1 MRSETNNNEGNAMT
15 PTCIADVLID
25 NPRFPSGVCRAA
37 NRFAKSKPFR
47 GAYAERCDK
56 FAATVSLLNEALE
69 MDVRIRFEDGHDAS
83 TSLRSYVQWSEAIDG
98 DDVVPTIVMVGK
110 LSATT
115 LLYLYA
121 GCMTPFDGRMAD
133 HWGRMRW
140 AANIMKRFFPRS
152 FAGLDTSGVYLIR
165 QGETVPSLDGDDAGQ

>member
-1 MRSETNNNEGNAMT
+1 MFE
-15 PTCIADVLID
+15 CVADVLVESPKF
-25 NPRFPSGVCRAA
+25 PRAVCVAA

-47 GAYAERCDK
+47 GEYAERAAK
-56 FAATVSLLNEALE
+56 FEATVALLNEGLE
-69 MDVRIRFEDGHDAS
+69 MNVGFRVEDGHDES
-83 TSLRSYVQWSEAIDG
+83 TSLHSYVDWSGGEEKP
-98 DDVVPTIVMVGK
+98 VIVMVGK

-121 GCMTPFDGRMAD
+121 GAMTPYDRRLAG

-152 FAGLDTSGVYLIR
+152 FAGLDTSGPFLLRRGDIA
-165 QGETVPSLDGDDAGQ
+165 PSMSDEADAAGM

>member
-1 MRSETNNNEGNAMT
+1 MNAS
-15 PTCIADVLID
+15 PSCIADVLVER
-25 NPRFPSGVCRAA
+25 PRFPAGVCRAA

-47 GAYAERCDK
+47 GEYGERCDK
-56 FAATVSLLNEALE
+56 FTATVGLLNDACD
-69 MDVRIRFEDGHDAS
+69 MHVSVRFVGGEDQS
-83 TSLRSYVQWSEAIDG
+83 TSLHSFVDWSGGEDKP
-98 DDVVPTIVMVGK
+98 VIVMVGK

-121 GCMTPFDGRMAD
+121 GCMTPFDERMGA

-152 FAGLDTSGVYLIR
+152 FAGLDTSGLYLLR
-165 QGETVPSLDGDDAGQ
+165 RGETVPESITGEIDSAGQ